1 MYKMLHKK
9 GKTWLK
15 SVFHAIIISE
25 NCEKGAKGDS
35 PMPDIDG
42 EKGRMKMSIVKV
54 IEIIAES
61 NVSWEDA
68 AKNAIK
74 EASKTVEQI
83 KHINIENLSAVVE
96 ANEIVKYRLN
106 AKISFVIKG

>member
-1 MYKMLHKK
+1 
-9 GKTWLK
+9 
-15 SVFHAIIISE
+15 
-25 NCEKGAKGDS
+25 
-35 PMPDIDG
+35 MPDIDG
-42 EKGRMKMSIVKV
+42 EKGRMNMSIVKV